1 MILSQNSLFLGANAF
16 KFETFQVGFH
26 KVHVHVFA
34 MHYGAIIATH
44 LPSRRNRKSVRKL
57 R

>member
-1 MILSQNSLFLGANAF
+1 MILSQSSLFLGANAF

-57 R
+57 H